1 MDAIRTLQKD
11 QQLAQLLVPVSQVL
25 NLHTQVALFALS
37 MEGDTAGRG
46 VEQNRQIQSKASDGR
61 FKQLV
66 LSLTI
71 EVSAKSRLAEKIE
84 QVNRIVNELSSIEPK
99 RLVGAKLTKV
109 PFSVDS
115 GQALK
120 FNLEDGLKSET
131 LYIPFE
137 VTVQIAYE

>member
-1 MDAIRTLQKD
+1 M
-11 QQLAQLLVPVSQVL
+11 L
-25 NLHTQVALFALS
+25 NRHPQVALFALS
-37 MEGDTAGRG
+37 IEGDAAGRG
-46 VEQNRQIQSKASDGR
+46 AEQNRQIQSKASDGR

-84 QVNRIVNELSSIEPK
+84 QVNQIVSELSSVEPK

-120 FNLEDGLKSET
+120 FNLEDGLTSDK